1 MTGTN
6 GSPYQRS
13 ALSQTWWFLRRWP
26 VLPLV
31 ILSVLV
37 IVGAGAPWIAPNDPL
52 DQELPLRSA
61 KPFYKDGS
69 PYLLGG
75 DHVGRDV
82 FSRGI
87 YGARISLT
95 VMVSCCKTRG

>member
-31 ILSVLV
+31 ILSILV

-52 DQELPLRSA
+52 
-61 KPFYKDGS
+61 
-69 PYLLGG
+69 
-75 DHVGRDV
+75 
-82 FSRGI
+82 
-87 YGARISLT
+87 
-95 VMVSCCKTRG
+95 